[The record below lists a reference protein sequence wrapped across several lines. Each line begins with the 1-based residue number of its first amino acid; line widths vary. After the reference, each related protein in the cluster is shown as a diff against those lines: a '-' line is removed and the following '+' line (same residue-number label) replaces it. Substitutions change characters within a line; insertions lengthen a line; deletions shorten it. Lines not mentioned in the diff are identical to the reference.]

1 MNFDFQE
8 FCQKNQIT
16 NVLVSD
22 SCYLLGSVEKTQ
34 LHLELNF
41 IHSEKKLAELGEG
54 DLNQV
59 DLVWI
64 EESGELV
71 KNFEYVMDHILN
83 LGVSWVWISNL
94 KISDYPE
101 QNPFLP
107 LKIEQQISVPLKIM
121 VQLMEKNM
129 YSIFWSK
136 STYGQSVKNLLLK
149 KF

>member
-1 MNFDFQE
+1 MNIDFQE

-22 SCYLLGSVEKTQ
+22 SCDLLGSVEKTQ

-41 IHSEKKLAELGEG
+41 IRSEKKLAELGEG

-71 KNFEYVMDHILN
+71 KNFEHVMDHILN